1 MTYNAKDF
9 ASRLSQ
15 FNSEYCTEVPSKEL
29 SQLFMENLIHALF
42 PIRQRC
48 AVDKGEIAIELERS
62 AVKLRELLY
71 SVRGSLD
78 RSPDQLV
85 EAFFSRVPEA
95 FEQLTTDAD
104 AVTRLDPAATCVEE
118 IILCYPGFFAISVY
132 RMAHILY
139 ELKVPVL
146 PRVLTEYAHQLTGID
161 IHPGAQIASPF
172 FIDHGTGIVIGE
184 TARIGKEVRMFQGV
198 TLGALTVE
206 RSMANTQ
213 RHPTIEDHVVIYA
226 GSTILGGD
234 TVIGHHTVVGGNTW
248 ITESILPHSVV
259 YRNHR
264 VVVKDRK
271 DFVPPNNFEI

>member
-1 MTYNAKDF
+1 MTNHNRAF

-15 FNSEYCTEVPSKEL
+15 FNSGYFADVPSMEL
-29 SQLFMENLIHALF
+29 SRLFIENLIHALF
-42 PIRQRC
+42 PIRQNC
-48 AVDKGEIAIELERS
+48 AVDEGEIAIELDRS

-71 SVRGSLD
+71 SIRKSLD
-78 RSPDQLV
+78 SSPSELV
-85 EAFFSRVPEA
+85 DDFFSRVPDA
-95 FEQLTTDAD
+95 FEQLAVDAA
-104 AVTRLDPAATCVEE
+104 AVIKFDPAASCVEE
-118 IILCYPGFFAISVY
+118 IILCYPGFYAITVY

-139 ELKVPVL
+139 EMKIPVL
-146 PRVLTEYAHQLTGID
+146 PRIMAEYAHELTGID

-184 TARIGKEVRMFQGV
+184 TARIGSEVRIYQGV

-206 RSMANTQ
+206 RSMANTK

-271 DFVPPNNFEI
+271 DFKPPNDFEI

>member
-1 MTYNAKDF
+1 MTNQNRAF

-15 FNSEYCTEVPSKEL
+15 FNSGHCADVPSMEL
-29 SQLFMENLIHALF
+29 SRAFIENLIHALF
-42 PIRQRC
+42 PIRQNC
-48 AVDKGEIAIELERS
+48 AVDEGEIAIELDRS

-71 SVRGSLD
+71 SIKKSLD
-78 RSPDQLV
+78 RSPVELV
-85 EAFFSRVPEA
+85 EEFFSRVPEA
-95 FEQLTTDAD
+95 FEQLAVD
-104 AVTRLDPAATCVEE
+104 AVAVTKFDPAASCVEE
-118 IILCYPGFFAISVY
+118 IILCYPGFYAITVY
-132 RMAHILY
+132 RLAHILY
-139 ELKVPVL
+139 EMKVPVL
-146 PRVLTEYAHQLTGID
+146 PRIMAEYAHELTGID

-184 TARIGKEVRMFQGV
+184 TARIGREVRIYQGV

-206 RSMANTQ
+206 RSMANTR

-271 DFVPPNNFEI
+271 DFKQPNDFVI

>member
-1 MTYNAKDF
+1 MTYDNMAF
-9 ASRLSQ
+9 ASRLRQ
-15 FNSEYCTEVPSKEL
+15 FNSGYCADVPSMEL
-29 SQLFMENLIHALF
+29 SRLFIENLNHALF
-42 PIRQRC
+42 PIRQNC
-48 AVDKGEIAIELERS
+48 AVDEGEIAIELDRS

-71 SVRGSLD
+71 SIRKTLD
-78 RSPDQLV
+78 RSPTEVMDD
-85 EAFFSRVPEA
+85 FFSRVPEA
-95 FEQLTTDAD
+95 FEQLAVDAA
-104 AVTRLDPAATCVEE
+104 AVTRFDPAATCVEE
-118 IILCYPGFFAISVY
+118 IILCYPGFYAITVY

-146 PRVLTEYAHQLTGID
+146 PRILAEYAHEKTGID

-184 TARIGKEVRMFQGV
+184 TAQIGKEVRIYQGV

-206 RSMANTQ
+206 RSMANTK

-264 VVVKDRK
+264 VLVKDRK
-271 DFVPPNNFEI
+271 DFTQPNNFEI

>member
-1 MTYNAKDF
+1 MTYNKRDF
-9 ASRLSQ
+9 AGRLSK
-15 FNSEYCTEVPSKEL
+15 FNSGYCAEVPSREL
-29 SQLFMENLIHALF
+29 SRLFIETLIHALF
-42 PIRQRC
+42 PIRQKC
-48 AVDKGEIAIELERS
+48 AVDEEEIVIELDRS
-62 AVKLRELLY
+62 AVKLRELLH
-71 SVRGSLD
+71 SIRDSLD
-78 RSPDQLV
+78 QGPDELV
-85 EAFFSRVPEA
+85 ESFFSRVPDA
-95 FEQLTTDAD
+95 FEQLAADAD
-104 AVTRLDPAATCVEE
+104 AVTRFDPAASCVEE
-118 IILCYPGFFAISVY
+118 IILCYPSFYAITVY

-139 ELKVPVL
+139 ELRIPLL
-146 PRVLTEYAHQLTGID
+146 PRLLAEYAHQLTGID

-184 TARIGKEVRMFQGV
+184 TARIGKEVRIFQGV

-206 RSMANTQ
+206 RSLANTK

-271 DFVPPNNFEI
+271 DFIPPNNFEI

>member
-1 MTYNAKDF
+1 MTNDRRAF
-9 ASRLSQ
+9 ATRLSQ
-15 FNSEYCTEVPSKEL
+15 FNSGYCADVPSMVL
-29 SQLFMENLIHALF
+29 SQQFIENLIHALF
-42 PIRQRC
+42 PIRKSC
-48 AVDKGEIAIELERS
+48 AVDEGEIAIELDRS

-71 SVRGSLD
+71 SIRKTLERTPEEITAD
-78 RSPDQLV
+78 
-85 EAFFSRVPEA
+85 FFSRVPGA
-95 FEQLTTDAD
+95 FEELATDAS
-104 AVTRLDPAATCVEE
+104 AFSRFDPAASCIEE
-118 IILCYPGFFAISVY
+118 IILCYPGFYAISVY

-146 PRVLTEYAHQLTGID
+146 PRIMAEFAHEKTGID

-184 TARIGKEVRMFQGV
+184 TARVGKEVKIYQGV

-206 RSMANTQ
+206 RSMANTK
-213 RHPTIEDHVVIYA
+213 RHPTIEDQVVIYA
-226 GSTILGGD
+226 GSTILGGK

-271 DFVPPNNFEI
+271 DFIAPNDFVI